1 VGKDGVRYNCTAAQ
15 RERSGRQR
23 SEGVGPGRRTWRK
36 ASDRVANG
44 WRATAVDDSVVRRGW
59 RQRRLGAARAA
70 RRVCDATVA
79 WADSAGPRAL
89 AGGTDEMDGAEGG
102 RALRDGNR
110 AGSAQRRLDEQ
121 VPVRYRAETGEGE
134 RRGGRWA
141 GQEKERWASRGDGDG
156 LREKFRPV

>member
-15 RERSGRQR
+15 RERRGRQR

-89 AGGTDEMDGAEGG
+89 AGGTDEMAIGQVAHNGDWTSKCQCAIEQRQGKGKGEEGG
-102 RALRDGNR
+102 GLGRRRRRKGGPR
-110 AGSAQRRLDEQ
+110 AGTA
-121 VPVRYRAETGEGE
+121 TG
-134 RRGGRWA
+134 
-141 GQEKERWASRGDGDG
+141 
-156 LREKFRPV
+156 